1 MTTASEKKVGKT
13 ISGLVRGAIPGSLL
27 TTGILLSYGYVSGI
41 IYSIGDTRQLIPVF
55 TGIII
60 GAIVFSLVGFIL
72 RPTQINIISLTI
84 FSLVLLIAAY
94 AIISLNSLV
103 LNSTNMLIVAFLMG
117 SPAMAVSQ
125 LVGNSPAHYSLLK
138 RVVFGSVQAV
148 LVIVFIFVF
157 SLEYEMQG
165 QVNLY
170 FGPLFFLV
178 LSLVYL
184 IVTKVV

>member
-1 MTTASEKKVGKT
+1 MTTASEKKGAKT
-13 ISGLVRGAIPGSLL
+13 LSGIIRGAIPGSLL

-60 GAIVFSLVGFIL
+60 GAIVFSLIGFIL

-94 AIISLNSLV
+94 VIISLNSLV
-103 LNSTNMLIVAFLMG
+103 LNSTNMMIVAFLMG

-125 LVGNSPAHYSLLK
+125 LVGDSSAHYSFIK
-138 RVVFGSVQAV
+138 RVIFGSVQAV

-170 FGPLFFLV
+170 SGPLLFLA
-178 LSLVYL
+178 LSLAYL
-184 IVTKVV
+184 IVLKTV